1 MASEI
6 YVFVYL
12 PGATEAVPAGRLLL
26 DEDTRHGLFE
36 YGRRYRQRSDAVPV
50 DPVALPLGLA
60 RYECREVNRG
70 LFGALR
76 DALPD
81 YWGRLVI
88 ATQMRIAV
96 EALSD
101 AELMLL
107 PSATRTG
114 NLDFRPAPDAP
125 EPVLGPP
132 DFAELTTL
140 LAAAERIQAGEML
153 ADPLLASLLIQ
164 GSSLGGARPKCTVRW
179 QGVLWIAKFPA
190 RNEDYNV
197 PRVEYATL
205 RLAARC
211 GIRIP
216 EVRLETIGGRDVL
229 LVRRFDRQPT
239 VSGDARIGYLSAL
252 SLMQRDESERFG
264 YPDIADRM
272 RQQGM
277 AGSENQAELFRRMVF
292 NLLVRNTD
300 DHARNHGFL
309 FDGRRLHLSP
319 AFDLVPTPARPGIG
333 TEFNLA
339 LELGAQGRHASV
351 DNALSR
357 AAHFGLE
364 RPAAIQTMQEVA
376 REVAGWRERFAAD
389 RVDEAT
395 LERLHHSFTERFIEQ
410 IALL

>member
-1 MASEI
+1 MVSEV

-12 PGATEAVPAGRLLL
+12 PGVIEAIPAGRLLL
-26 DEDTRHGLFE
+26 DEDARHGLFE
-36 YGRRYRQRSDAVPV
+36 YGRRYLQRTEAVPV
-50 DPVALPLGLA
+50 DPVALPLGPS
-60 RYECREVNRG
+60 RYECRKINRG

-101 AELMLL
+101 AELMLR
-107 PSATRTG
+107 PNATRAG

-132 DFAELTTL
+132 DFADLTAL
-140 LAAAERIQAGEML
+140 LAGAERIQAGE
-153 ADPLLASLLIQ
+153 AVDDPLAVLLIQ

-179 QGVLWIAKFPA
+179 REALWIAKFPA
-190 RNEDYNV
+190 RNEDYSV

-216 EVRLETIGGRDVL
+216 EVRLEPIGGRDVL
-229 LVRRFDRQPT
+229 LVRRFDRRPMAG
-239 VSGDARIGYLSAL
+239 GDARVGYLSAL

-277 AGSENQAELFRRMVF
+277 AGLENQAELFRRMVF

-309 FDGRRLHLSP
+309 FDGQRLHLSP
-319 AFDLVPTPARPGIG
+319 AFDLVPTPARPGVG

-339 LELGAQGRHASV
+339 LELGVQGRHASV

-357 AAHFGLE
+357 AARFGLE
-364 RPAAIQTMQEVA
+364 RAAAIQVMREVA

-389 RVDEAT
+389 GVDEAT
-395 LERLHHSFTERFIEQ
+395 LERLRHGFTGRFIGE
-410 IALL
+410 INMA

>member
-1 MASEI
+1 
-6 YVFVYL
+6 
-12 PGATEAVPAGRLLL
+12 
-26 DEDTRHGLFE
+26 
-36 YGRRYRQRSDAVPV
+36 
-50 DPVALPLGLA
+50 
-60 RYECREVNRG
+60 
-70 LFGALR
+70 
-76 DALPD
+76 
-81 YWGRLVI
+81 
-88 ATQMRIAV
+88 MRIAV

-132 DFAELTTL
+132 DFAELATL
-140 LAAAERIQAGEML
+140 LAAAERIQAGETL
-153 ADPLLASLLIQ
+153 TDPLLASLLIQ

>member
-1 MASEI
+1 MASEL

-26 DEDTRHGLFE
+26 DEDARHGLFE

-50 DPVALPLGLA
+50 DPVGLA

-164 GSSLGGARPKCTVRW
+164 GSSQGGARPKCTVRW

-277 AGSENQAELFRRMVF
+277 AGSENQAELFRRVVF

>member
-26 DEDTRHGLFE
+26 DEDARHGLFE

-50 DPVALPLGLA
+50 DPVGLA

-164 GSSLGGARPKCTVRW
+164 GSSQGGARPKCTVRW

-197 PRVEYATL
+197 PRVEYSTL

-309 FDGRRLHLSP
+309 FDGRGLHLSP

-410 IALL
+410 IILL